1 MGRRRERQGMKDD
14 DLRAARGI
22 VWACL
27 ASAAIW
33 LLVVIALALT

>member
-1 MGRRRERQGMKDD
+1 MRDD
-14 DLRAARGI
+14 DLRVARGI